1 VKSYL
6 WGISNVADIK
16 ISFIM
21 SQQTY
26 TPTHCPQTGR
36 KFTKAERKAANKAKY
51 ALERAQAQADTKPER
66 KLTTFRKKGGVK
78 LNLMTSEQARA
89 QARIAKPT
97 KVSVPT
103 SKAKLMRMT
112 KAQLVDLIVGSE
124 AQASEPAPERKPKA
138 KRKPAQQVRK
148 PRRKSVDGIEQSQA
162 RKHTANKVGKA
173 VKTKVVHAITEGE
186 AHPFEPRKEVIVPER
201 KAVKREQM
209 RVTLLPGETPEE
221 GIRRVRIQQAQAEAE
236 AYRIE
241 AEELLS

>member
-1 VKSYL
+1 
-6 WGISNVADIK
+6 
-16 ISFIM
+16 M

-112 KAQLVDLIVGSE
+112 KAQLVDIIVGSE
-124 AQASEPAPERKPKA
+124 AQASEPAPKRKPKA

-148 PRRKSVDGIEQSQA
+148 PRRKSNDGIEQAQA
-162 RKHTANKVGKA
+162 RNHTANKVGKVKA
-173 VKTKVVHAITEGE
+173 VRTKVVHAITEGE

>member
-1 VKSYL
+1 
-6 WGISNVADIK
+6 
-16 ISFIM
+16 M

-26 TPTHCPQTGR
+26 TPTHCPETGR

-51 ALERAQAQADTKPER
+51 AQERAQSQAER
-66 KLTTFRKKGGVK
+66 KASKPKRKAK
-78 LNLMTSEQARA
+78 A
-89 QARIAKPT
+89 QKASPKPT

-112 KAQLVDLIVGSE
+112 KAQLVDIIVGSE
-124 AQASEPAPERKPKA
+124 APASEPAPKP
-138 KRKPAQQVRK
+138 KRKPAPQVRK
-148 PRRKSVDGIEQSQA
+148 PRRNSADGIEQSQA
-162 RKHTANKVGKA
+162 RNHTANKVGKA

-186 AHPFEPRKEVIVPER
+186 AQPFEPRKEVEVPVQER
-201 KAVKREQM
+201 KAIKREQM

-236 AYRIE
+236 ACRIE